1 MEDVA
6 QFRAEC
12 LPNVELKP
20 ILRAAR
26 VAKDIRSYDE
36 VARGIVDAVDDRV
49 GLTDGEKEALR
60 AEKNAIFSQRGMFV
74 VILTVSLASFLQGFV
89 QSSINGAS
97 LYPQLFISAYEGQGD
112 SNWKLGAANSAHF
125 FAAAVI
131 GCWVSLPINDRI
143 GRRGSMAVAAILI
156 LISSAG
162 AAGCNTWVQLFGV
175 RIINGIGM
183 GIKAVST
190 PILASETSVGYWR
203 GTSILAWQLVSNPVH
218 QPLPLCFHIH
228 LRNLTHPTLC

>member
-1 MEDVA
+1 M
-6 QFRAEC
+6 EC
-12 LPNVELKP
+12 LPNKKFSLIV
-20 ILRAAR
+20 RAAR
-26 VAKDIRSYDE
+26 VAKDIRSYDD
-36 VARGIVDAVDDRV
+36 VARGIFDAVDDRV
-49 GLTDGEKEALR
+49 VGLVKLTDDEKKALR
-60 AEKNAIFSQRGMFV
+60 AEKNTIFSQTGMFV

-97 LYPQLFISAYEGQGD
+97 LYPQLFIDAYEGQGD

-131 GCWVSLPINDRI
+131 GCWVSLPLNDRI

-175 RIINGIGM
+175 RITNGIGM

-203 GTSILAWQLVSNPVH
+203 GTSILAWQLVSSPLY
-218 QPLPLCFHIH
+218 QPLPLCFHVY
-228 LRNLTHPTLC
+228 LRNLTYLTRC